1 MGSSVFV
8 GKTVKVKIIYKYSP
22 RGKTSA
28 LESLQ
33 NTNIFGI
40 HTRKEENYFL
50 KQAFARNKRAWHLN
64 FAYRSHTDQEPH
76 GIVPVFGTN

>member
-8 GKTVKVKIIYKYSP
+8 GKIVKVKIIYKYSP

-50 KQAFARNKRAWHLN
+50 KQAFARNKLKKKGKMNVLKKLIYLER
-64 FAYRSHTDQEPH
+64 
-76 GIVPVFGTN
+76 